1 MAYPT
6 NTNKRV
12 FYATQAVAVGDIG
25 ATSLVDSWQPGD
37 SALDTVYSLSELQQ
51 ILI

>member
-25 ATSLVDSWQPGD
+25 ATSIVDSWQAGD
-37 SALDTVYSLSELQQ
+37 AALDGNGKIMIAHGLQ
-51 ILI
+51 